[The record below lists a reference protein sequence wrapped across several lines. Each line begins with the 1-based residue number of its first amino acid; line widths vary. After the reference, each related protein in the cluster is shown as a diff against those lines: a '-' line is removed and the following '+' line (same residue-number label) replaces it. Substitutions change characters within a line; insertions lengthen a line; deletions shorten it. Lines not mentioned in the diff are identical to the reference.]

1 MIVSSKTSRSILDRY
16 LQAYCATR
24 AHCDAQRRDHLIPG
38 EAIGPRIIHR
48 LHDRLVEDIGVEVNP
63 EPVLRASL
71 TRQVPHSLAG
81 RCASAQTANLV
92 PVNNE
97 QVLR

>member
-1 MIVSSKTSRSILDRY
+1 MSKTGPRGRLLSRIGGRAKRLAPWCGQSAAVRSVGIDVGIVDRY
-16 LQAYCATR
+16 LQAYGATR

-63 EPVLRASL
+63 EPVLRAS
-71 TRQVPHSLAG
+71 
-81 RCASAQTANLV
+81 
-92 PVNNE
+92 
-97 QVLR
+97 